1 MRLAHLG
8 TMPGRRDGNQPGAG
22 IRDSGD
28 MRMIVFNLSCSND
41 HRFEGWFASAA
52 DFERQQQSSLLSC
65 PLCGSSKVVKVLHAP
80 YVNTGGSSK
89 PPENESRAKDAPG
102 QYANVSD
109 ELAQLIDHLIAN
121 TEDVGDSF
129 PEEAR
134 RIHYQEA
141 PERKIR
147 GSASSEEVRDMREEG
162 IEVMALPIPRHRLGK
177 AH

>member
-1 MRLAHLG
+1 
-8 TMPGRRDGNQPGAG
+8 
-22 IRDSGD
+22 
-28 MRMIVFNLSCSND
+28 MIVFNLSCSDD

-89 PPENESRAKDAPG
+89 PPENEPRGKDTPG

-109 ELAQLIDHLIAN
+109 EVAQLIDHLIAN

-141 PERKIR
+141 PERRIR
-147 GSASSEEVRDMREEG
+147 GNASSEEVHDMREEG
-162 IEVMALPIPRHRLGK
+162 IEVLALPIPRHRLGK